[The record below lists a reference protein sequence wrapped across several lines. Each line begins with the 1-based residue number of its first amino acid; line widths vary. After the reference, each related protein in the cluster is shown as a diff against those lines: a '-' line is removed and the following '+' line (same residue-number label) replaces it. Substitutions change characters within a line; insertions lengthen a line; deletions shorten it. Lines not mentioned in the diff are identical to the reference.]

1 MAYLQKDSN
10 SGVFYIILACFF
22 WGTGGTAFKFFSPE
36 DAQPAVIGIFRLIVT
51 VIILA
56 LIVALQKKSAK
67 RNSWSIPILLV
78 TGFLI
83 ASMQFC
89 FFTAVD
95 IAGVALGT
103 TFFVGSYPIFAG
115 IFAFLLRKER
125 PVKRWWASTV
135 LAIIGGVLMTLG
147 SVAVD
152 GDPEGILWALATA
165 ASFALYATL
174 IKGLL
179 AEHSTI
185 SVMAVTSAV
194 GVVFFTP
201 LLFFYDISWVV
212 RDIEIVLPLSVYLG
226 VFTSICPLFLFSQG
240 LKQVHVSTAA
250 TLNLVEPLTA
260 TLLSVFILHEH
271 LAPQSWFGMALLIVG
286 VLWLSLPSSLL
297 RRVSHV

>member
-22 WGTGGTAFKFFSPE
+22 WGTSGTVFTFFSPE
-36 DAQPAVIGIFRLIVT
+36 DAQPAVIGILRLIVT
-51 VIILA
+51 VLILA
-56 LIVALQKKSAK
+56 VVVFLQKHPLKLRA
-67 RNSWSIPILLV
+67 WPLPILLA

-95 IAGVALGT
+95 LAGVALGT
-103 TFFVGSYPIFAG
+103 TFFIGSYPIFAG
-115 IFAFLLRKER
+115 IFAFLIRKER
-125 PVKRWWASTV
+125 PVNRWWASTV

-152 GDPEGILWALATA
+152 GDPVGILWALATA

-194 GVVFFTP
+194 GVMFFSP
-201 LLFFYDISWVV
+201 LLFFYDIHWVV
-212 RDIEIVLPLSVYLG
+212 RDFDIVLPLSLYLG
-226 VFTSICPLFLFSQG
+226 VITSICPLFLFSQG
-240 LKQVHVSTAA
+240 LKLVHVSTAA

-260 TLLSVFILHEH
+260 TLLSVFILHEQ
-271 LAPQSWFGMALLIVG
+271 LAPQSWFGMALLIAG
-286 VLWLSLPSSLL
+286 VLWLSLPSLLL
-297 RRVSHV
+297 RRGSYV